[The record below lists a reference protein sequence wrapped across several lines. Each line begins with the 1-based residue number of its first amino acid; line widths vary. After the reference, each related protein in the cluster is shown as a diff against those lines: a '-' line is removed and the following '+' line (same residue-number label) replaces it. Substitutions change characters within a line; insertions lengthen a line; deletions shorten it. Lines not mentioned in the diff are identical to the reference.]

1 MTLDQVKSE
10 LTRILTSAKRLAE
23 VERVPIKVSIAGS
36 RFSKNWQP
44 EKCCKMRK
52 QKEAAGT
59 VGTEVRRHRQGVSTL
74 WQ

>member
-1 MTLDQVKSE
+1 MSSVTKHSQERNITLHHDN
-10 LTRILTSAKRLAE
+10 
-23 VERVPIKVSIAGS
+23 PIKVSIAGS

-59 VGTEVRRHRQGVSTL
+59 VGTEVRRHRQGVNTL